1 MKTTMR
7 CAALAAGLA
16 LAGLAFAGPASAS
29 TFTVYDSV
37 NFGNEL
43 ITTVPGDNSWYVL
56 YSVDIGTINA
66 GDIIV
71 VFADGG
77 QLQDPTNTTD
87 HYLTSHL
94 MRANSATATTG
105 YEIDDANAMNVT
117 EQVYRHVPI
126 KPAITTI
133 ATGTTGR
140 HFINLLVQ
148 SASGSPDLNVISGA
162 GRLQVLK
169 ISP

>member
-7 CAALAAGLA
+7 CAALAGLA
-16 LAGLAFAGPASAS
+16 LAGLALAGPASAS
-29 TFTVYDSV
+29 TFTVYDS
-37 NFGNEL
+37 NNSGEL
-43 ITTVPGDNSWYVL
+43 ITTLPGDNNWYVL
-56 YSVDIGTINA
+56 YSVDIGTINV

-94 MRANSATATTG
+94 MRATSASGTTG
-105 YEIDDANAMNVT
+105 TEIDDANAMNIT
-117 EQVYRHVPI
+117 QEVYRQVPI

-133 ATGTTGR
+133 QSGTTGR
-140 HFINLLVQ
+140 HFVNLLVQ
-148 SASGSPDLNVISGA
+148 SASGNDLNVNSDY

-169 ISP
+169 ITP

>member
-7 CAALAAGLA
+7 CAALAAGLV
-16 LAGLAFAGPASAS
+16 LCGLALAGPASAS
-29 TFTVYDSV
+29 TFTVYDSKD
-37 NFGNEL
+37 FGNEL
-43 ITTVPGDNSWYVL
+43 ITTLPGDNNWYVL
-56 YSVDIGTINA
+56 YSVDIGTISA

-94 MRANSATATTG
+94 VRTTSATATTG
-105 YEIDDANAMNVT
+105 TEIDDANAMNIT
-117 EQVYRHVPI
+117 HQIYRHVPI

-133 ATGTTGR
+133 QSGTTTR
-140 HFINLLVQ
+140 HFVNLLVQ
-148 SASGSPDLNVISGA
+148 SASGNDLTVNQDY